1 MNITINGSLKLVRL
15 AAATAIVIPVLFIA
29 SASIALAQEDDEEI
43 YDDGEIS
50 FDGLELIEAS
60 NVAVAYIDPEADFGV
75 FQRVAILDP
84 FVAFRSNWQRDVN
97 RSRRR
102 GRINASDME
111 RIKADVASLFKE
123 VFTERLEADDGF
135 EVVVFADYDVLL
147 LRPAIIDLDI
157 TAPDMRT
164 AGRSRTYIASAGA
177 ATLYIELF
185 DSLSGNIIGR
195 AIDRR
200 ASRIPGRAA
209 WAGRVTN
216 TAEARRM
223 FRGWADILRDFL
235 EQHYYEYEPEAEAE
249 AEADSDSDSEQ

>member
-235 EQHYYEYEPEAEAE
+235 DQYYYEYEPEAEL
-249 AEADSDSDSEQ
+249 DSDSEQ

>member
-1 MNITINGSLKLVRL
+1 MDKKINGAAKLARL
-15 AAATAIVIPVLFIA
+15 AATAAFVIPALIIA

-43 YDDGEIS
+43 YDNAEIS
-50 FDGLELIEAS
+50 FDGLVRIEDS
-60 NVAVAYIDPEADFGV
+60 NVAAAYIDPEADFSV

-84 FVAFRSNWQRDVN
+84 FVTFRSNWQRDVN

-111 RIKADVASLFKE
+111 RIKADVASIFKE

-235 EQHYYEYEPEAEAE
+235 EQHYYEYEPEAES
-249 AEADSDSDSEQ
+249 DSDSDSEQ